1 MTYVLT
7 ITKDIDAYTMSMKNQ
22 IILIKIDDESQI
34 QS

>member
-7 ITKDIDAYTMSMKNQ
+7 ITKHIDAYTMSMKNQ